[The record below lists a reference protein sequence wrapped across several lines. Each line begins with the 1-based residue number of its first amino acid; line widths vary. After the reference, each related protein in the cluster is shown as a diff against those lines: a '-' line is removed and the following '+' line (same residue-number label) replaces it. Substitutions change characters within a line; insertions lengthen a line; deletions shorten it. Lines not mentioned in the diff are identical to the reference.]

1 METKKTQIK
10 RKFVSLAEARPD
22 LAKEWNYEKNGD
34 LRPEDVSCGSNKKV
48 WWIQYDKSPITGKI
62 MKLEW
67 NTKIIHRYNGAGN
80 PIKSGHQALKN
91 YNDLA
96 SVRPDL
102 ASEWSYER
110 NGDLTPDM
118 VTCGS
123 GKKVWWITYKQ
134 SPISNKMMKLEWE
147 TTVAHR
153 VNGTGECPYLVN
165 KKALKGFNDLQSLRP
180 DLASEWN
187 YERNGDLKPDMVV
200 CGSAKKV
207 WWIQYDISPA
217 TGKKMKLEWQA
228 EIRSRA
234 VRGLGNPIKSGSKV
248 LKDYNDLASLRP
260 DLAAE
265 WNYNKNGNLKP
276 DMVTCGSN
284 AKVWWIRQ
292 VKNLDTGKIT
302 TIEWQSKVT
311 HRTKDMIMPN
321 TSLQCMESEK
331 SLLSVRPDLALEWN
345 YKKNGNLKPQ
355 NVSYGSSKNVW
366 WIQYDKK
373 PITGEIMKFEW
384 KDSII
389 HRVNGRNNP
398 FKNSRKILKG
408 YNDLASVRPDLA
420 LEWNYER
427 NGKLKPDE
435 VSYGSGKQVWWI
447 QYDTNPIT
455 GEKIKLEWKA
465 SIDNRVKGRGNP
477 IKTNKKVLKGYNDL
491 ATLHPDLASEWNY
504 DKNGDLK
511 PQMVACGCV
520 KKVWWVQFAENPETG
535 KIMKYEWKAQIKSRV
550 SGVGNPFLITYKGE
564 EYVKKYLQKNDVTYI
579 SQQKF
584 SDLLGTGDG
593 KLSYDF
599 AIPDAKNRFILI
611 EYNGIQHYESC
622 EFFGG
627 EEQFKKQQEHDR
639 RKREYAKQHGYKL
652 ITIKYTYDTYEKVA
666 EYLDKHLPKRDCK
679 KIPKKAA

>member
-102 ASEWSYER
+102 A
-110 NGDLTPDM
+110 
-118 VTCGS
+118 
-123 GKKVWWITYKQ
+123 
-134 SPISNKMMKLEWE
+134 
-147 TTVAHR
+147 
-153 VNGTGECPYLVN
+153 
-165 KKALKGFNDLQSLRP
+165 
-180 DLASEWN
+180 
-187 YERNGDLKPDMVV
+187 
-200 CGSAKKV
+200 
-207 WWIQYDISPA
+207 
-217 TGKKMKLEWQA
+217 
-228 EIRSRA
+228 
-234 VRGLGNPIKSGSKV
+234 
-248 LKDYNDLASLRP
+248 
-260 DLAAE
+260 
-265 WNYNKNGNLKP
+265 
-276 DMVTCGSN
+276 
-284 AKVWWIRQ
+284 
-292 VKNLDTGKIT
+292 
-302 TIEWQSKVT
+302 
-311 HRTKDMIMPN
+311 
-321 TSLQCMESEK
+321 
-331 SLLSVRPDLALEWN
+331 
-345 YKKNGNLKPQ
+345 
-355 NVSYGSSKNVW
+355 
-366 WIQYDKK
+366 
-373 PITGEIMKFEW
+373 
-384 KDSII
+384 
-389 HRVNGRNNP
+389 
-398 FKNSRKILKG
+398 
-408 YNDLASVRPDLA
+408 

-491 ATLHPDLASEWNY
+491 ATLYPDLASEWNY

-550 SGVGNPFLITYKGE
+550 SGVGNPFL
-564 EYVKKYLQKNDVTYI
+564 
-579 SQQKF
+579 
-584 SDLLGTGDG
+584 
-593 KLSYDF
+593 
-599 AIPDAKNRFILI
+599 R
-611 EYNGIQHYESC
+611 
-622 EFFGG
+622 
-627 EEQFKKQQEHDR
+627 
-639 RKREYAKQHGYKL
+639 
-652 ITIKYTYDTYEKVA
+652 
-666 EYLDKHLPKRDCK
+666 
-679 KIPKKAA
+679 

>member
-1 METKKTQIK
+1 METKKTQTK
-10 RKFVSLAEARPD
+10 KKFVSLAEARPD

-96 SVRPDL
+96 SV
-102 ASEWSYER
+102 
-110 NGDLTPDM
+110 
-118 VTCGS
+118 
-123 GKKVWWITYKQ
+123 
-134 SPISNKMMKLEWE
+134 
-147 TTVAHR
+147 
-153 VNGTGECPYLVN
+153 
-165 KKALKGFNDLQSLRP
+165 RP

-373 PITGEIMKFEW
+373 PITGEIIHSKIAEKF
-384 KDSII
+384 
-389 HRVNGRNNP
+389 
-398 FKNSRKILKG
+398 
-408 YNDLASVRPDLA
+408 
-420 LEWNYER
+420 
-427 NGKLKPDE
+427 
-435 VSYGSGKQVWWI
+435 
-447 QYDTNPIT
+447 
-455 GEKIKLEWKA
+455 
-465 SIDNRVKGRGNP
+465 
-477 IKTNKKVLKGYNDL
+477 
-491 ATLHPDLASEWNY
+491 
-504 DKNGDLK
+504 
-511 PQMVACGCV
+511 
-520 KKVWWVQFAENPETG
+520 
-535 KIMKYEWKAQIKSRV
+535 
-550 SGVGNPFLITYKGE
+550 
-564 EYVKKYLQKNDVTYI
+564 
-579 SQQKF
+579 
-584 SDLLGTGDG
+584 
-593 KLSYDF
+593 
-599 AIPDAKNRFILI
+599 
-611 EYNGIQHYESC
+611 
-622 EFFGG
+622 
-627 EEQFKKQQEHDR
+627 
-639 RKREYAKQHGYKL
+639 
-652 ITIKYTYDTYEKVA
+652 
-666 EYLDKHLPKRDCK
+666 
-679 KIPKKAA
+679 